1 MAYFGIFDGHGG
13 HACATLLQ
21 HGLHTALACRADLHA
36 DGRAA
41 AAAAFRKVDDDCCTS
56 LRSSDDASGS
66 TALVAVYDGRARQLV
81 VAHAGDSRCV
91 LCAGGGAAVALTS
104 DHRLTRT
111 DERAR
116 IEAAGGLIVNNRLN
130 GTLAISRSFGDV
142 AHKGGAGAPTVTATP
157 EVTIRAIAADDEFV
171 VLGSDGLW
179 DALSNQSVVNFVRTE
194 LGAHHDLHK
203 AAVSTTAEA
212 LRRGSVDN
220 VSCIIV
226 LFT

>member
-1 MAYFGIFDGHGG
+1 
-13 HACATLLQ
+13 
-21 HGLHTALACRADLHA
+21 
-36 DGRAA
+36 
-41 AAAAFRKVDDDCCTS
+41 
-56 LRSSDDASGS
+56 
-66 TALVAVYDGRARQLV
+66 
-81 VAHAGDSRCV
+81 
-91 LCAGGGAAVALTS
+91 
-104 DHRLTRT
+104 
-111 DERAR
+111 
-116 IEAAGGLIVNNRLN
+116 
-130 GTLAISRSFGDV
+130 
-142 AHKGGAGAPTVTATP
+142 
-157 EVTIRAIAADDEFV
+157 VTIRAIAADDEFV